1 MPIRLPKRFALTV
14 PESGQRNHALP
25 GRRSSGRWK
34 TGWPNSRSGSERS
47 RHRLVSSRRAG
58 GAPEGWP
65 ESCRP
70 PSRREAIVSQG
81 RRRNRNRPIRAADA
95 GAAGA
100 ADAGRVRDSRRSRV
114 EPPQKRVRRERI
126 PDRRPADHET
136 NLGPHRRQT
145 HRHVRGATR
154 VLHGRTRGPGHLA
167 RAMVRSPVAGD
178 GAVEGAVVARNRA
191 ADRRGQAA
199 LATRHQPVN
208 C

>member
-1 MPIRLPKRFALTV
+1 MPIRLPKRFVLTV
-14 PESGQRNHALP
+14 PESGQRNHALH

-34 TGWPNSRSGSERS
+34 TGWLNSRNGSGRS

-58 GAPEGWP
+58 GVFEGWP

-70 PSRREAIVSQG
+70 PSRREPIASQG
-81 RRRNRNRPIRAADA
+81 RRRNRNRPTRAAGA
-95 GAAGA
+95 GAGGA
-100 ADAGRVRDSRRSRV
+100 ADAGRVRASRRSPV

-126 PDRRPADHET
+126 RDRRPADHET
-136 NLGPHRRQT
+136 NLGLHRRQT
-145 HRHVRGATR
+145 HRHVQGATR

-178 GAVEGAVVARNRA
+178 GAVEAAVVARNRA
-191 ADRRGQAA
+191 AVHRGQAA
-199 LATRHQPVN
+199 LATRRQPVN